1 MVVPKAAIYQTQTF
15 YAKGKMKEVKHLVAN
30 LRGES
35 LSSGKSESWNGKLLK
50 IPPVSPSIVDCTI
63 IHVEYSLTVYVD
75 IPGAMNLTLNL
86 PLVIGT
92 IPLHPFGSRTS
103 SVSSQCSMNLNWLSL
118 ALPEQPEAPPSY
130 SEIVSDQQR
139 RNNLATTAV
148 RDELERLFE
157 GPLFAYI
164 QEFRYQPPPVYSEI
178 DPNPDQS
185 SQNRETNATNCS
197 TR

>member
-1 MVVPKAAIYQTQTF
+1 
-15 YAKGKMKEVKHLVAN
+15 
-30 LRGES
+30 
-35 LSSGKSESWNGKLLK
+35 
-50 IPPVSPSIVDCTI
+50 
-63 IHVEYSLTVYVD
+63 
-75 IPGAMNLTLNL
+75 
-86 PLVIGT
+86 
-92 IPLHPFGSRTS
+92 
-103 SVSSQCSMNLNWLSL
+103 MNLNWLSL

-197 TR
+197 TRWWALCGHRACSFVVLKMHHGTVEGRRLNARQKGSSKWCFVTMDRQRQPMLMKAGICGLERCCGCRKKS

>member
-1 MVVPKAAIYQTQTF
+1 M
-15 YAKGKMKEVKHLVAN
+15 
-30 LRGES
+30 
-35 LSSGKSESWNGKLLK
+35 
-50 IPPVSPSIVDCTI
+50 
-63 IHVEYSLTVYVD
+63 D